1 MIIPLGEAYENFFR
15 FIGWLLSIFLY
26 RFCRSR
32 WLCRSDHIRR
42 LGRSKTQVI
51 NFIKKNV
58 DTAYCK
64 GLGQCSATLLRMMEE
79 AQLKSF
85 KNLAKTA
92 REHQK
97 EYKQVYK
104 DYCVGIGQCDYSTLE
119 MMFKEEVKNASKQ
132 LTW

>member
-26 RFCRSR
+26 RFAAPDGYVDPITFDG
-32 WLCRSDHIRR
+32 SDAQ
-42 LGRSKTQVI
+42 KTQVI

>member
-1 MIIPLGEAYENFFR
+1 MKTSFA
-15 FIGWLLSIFLY
+15 LLAACLVFSSTVFAAPDGYVDPITFDG
-26 RFCRSR
+26 
-32 WLCRSDHIRR
+32 SDAQ
-42 LGRSKTQVI
+42 KTQVI